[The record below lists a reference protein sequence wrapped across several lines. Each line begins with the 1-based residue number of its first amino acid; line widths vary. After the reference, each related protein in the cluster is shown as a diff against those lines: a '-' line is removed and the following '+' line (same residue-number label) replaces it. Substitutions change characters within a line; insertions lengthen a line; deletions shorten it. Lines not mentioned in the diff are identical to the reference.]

1 MPPGRH
7 QHEKGTLGAS
17 TGFSIGSAKYVYK
30 MAKVVIR
37 QDREFLSGSQEER
50 NAGMTYETTAGR
62 YKNPFLLSSLPAFL
76 RSSGAMVVEA
86 ILFGC
91 CYAAS

>member
-1 MPPGRH
+1 ML
-7 QHEKGTLGAS
+7 GTQDL
-17 TGFSIGSAKYVYK
+17 IGEICAQNGK
-30 MAKVVIR
+30 KVVIE
-37 QDREFLSGSQEER
+37 QDRKFLSGSQEER